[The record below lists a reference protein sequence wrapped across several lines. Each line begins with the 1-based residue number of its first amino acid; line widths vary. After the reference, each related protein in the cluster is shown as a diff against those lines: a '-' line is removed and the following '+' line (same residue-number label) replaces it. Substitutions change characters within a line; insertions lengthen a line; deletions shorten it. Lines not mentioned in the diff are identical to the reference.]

1 MKLPALR
8 FRRATP
14 AADGGDGRPAR
25 RWREWVRPSR
35 RWSVRELVRH
45 NPGLKLV
52 SILLACFLWYSINVL
67 ERDAER
73 LVEVPISIRKV
84 PPELI
89 VTTPP
94 TKPVTLTLR
103 GPRTIL
109 DGVDEH
115 KTRLVVDL
123 STAGPG
129 PMSID
134 LANANLNPD
143 LPRRLKVVRTQP
155 PRLKLDVERLAKRRI
170 PIKLDLAGA
179 PALGYM
185 VAESTIT
192 PDHVEVS
199 GPASKVD
206 DLKEISTEPIDLHG
220 LARTFQRRVLLE
232 WAGDFVVFV
241 PDKVQVSVDVEEI
254 MVSREFRRVAVTVVN
269 AGNATV
275 TPSTVNLTLHG
286 PQRLL
291 HNFKIPDGSVTVDG
305 AGLAPGIH
313 ELMVQLVDLPP
324 ALEVVARTPE
334 RVKLQI
340 AKVQGG

>member
-8 FRRATP
+8 FRRASP
-14 AADGGDGRPAR
+14 DGGEGIVRPAG
-25 RWREWVRPSR
+25 RWREWLRPPR
-35 RWSVRELVRH
+35 RFSLRELVRH

-109 DGVDEH
+109 DNLDEH
-115 KTRLVVDL
+115 KTRMVVDL
-123 STAGPG
+123 STAAPG
-129 PMSID
+129 EVRID

-155 PRLKLDVERLAKRRI
+155 QRLKLDVERLAKRRI
-170 PIKLDLAGA
+170 PIKLDLAGS

-185 VAESTIT
+185 VAESTVT

-232 WAGDFVVFV
+232 WGGDFVVFV
-241 PDKVQVSVDVEEI
+241 PDKIQVNVALEEI
-254 MVSREFRRVAVTVVN
+254 MVSREFRRVSVTVVN
-269 AGNATV
+269 GDDATV
-275 TPSTVNLTLHG
+275 TPTTVNLTLHG

-291 HNFKIPDGSVTVDG
+291 HNFKLPEGGVTVDA
-305 AGLAPGIH
+305 AGLAPGSH
-313 ELMVQLVDLPP
+313 ELAVQVVDLPP
-324 ALEVVARTPE
+324 ALEVVARTPDLV
-334 RVKLQI
+334 RLQI
-340 AKVQGG
+340 GKPQGG